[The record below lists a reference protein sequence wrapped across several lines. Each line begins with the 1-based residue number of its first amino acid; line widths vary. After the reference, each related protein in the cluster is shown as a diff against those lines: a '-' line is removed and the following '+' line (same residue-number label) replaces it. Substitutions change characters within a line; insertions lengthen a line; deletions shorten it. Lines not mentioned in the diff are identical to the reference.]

1 MNTFQRL
8 GACLAICLLG
18 MGAALA
24 QTEAWPPKTVR
35 LVSPY
40 PPGGTADIIARQ
52 LANKLGTRLGAS
64 FVVENKPGA
73 GGNIASEYVARAPA
87 DGSVLLIGV
96 TGPIAINPALYRKMA
111 VQPAQDLK
119 ALNFIA
125 AEPFLLVVH
134 PSLKVNDVA
143 GLVNLAKARPGGLTF
158 ASGGSGSATHLA
170 AELFRTASQT
180 QIVHVPYKGGV
191 PALTDVLSGVVPFMF
206 TSLAAVQ
213 HIQTGKLVGLAVTG
227 ATRSSMV
234 PNVPTLR
241 EAGVNGAESTIW
253 YGLFAAATLPAPVLG
268 RIHAEVQTALQDP
281 EVQKTLR
288 DLGMTT
294 SDGSAEAFQQFV
306 REETTRWTAVVR
318 ATGATAD

>member
-8 GACLAICLLG
+8 GACLSICLLG

-24 QTEAWPPKTVR
+24 ETEAWPPKTVR

-143 GLVNLAKARPGGLTF
+143 GLVSLAKARPGGLTF

-241 EAGVNGAESTIW
+241 EAGLNGADSTIW
-253 YGLFAAATLPAPVLG
+253 YGLFATATLPAPMLE
-268 RIHAEVQTALQDP
+268 RIHAEVQTTLQAP

-294 SDGSAEAFQQFV
+294 SEWSAETFQQFV

>member
-1 MNTFQRL
+1 MKTFQRWGAGLLIAWLGL
-8 GACLAICLLG
+8 GAA
-18 MGAALA
+18 MA
-24 QTEAWPPKTVR
+24 QTEAWPPRTVR

-40 PPGGTADIIARQ
+40 PPGGTADVVARQ
-52 LANKLGTRLGAS
+52 LANKLGARLGAA

-96 TGPIAINPALYRKMA
+96 TGPIAINPSLYRKMA

-125 AEPFLLVVH
+125 AEPFLLVVN
-134 PSLKVNDVA
+134 PSLKVNDVV
-143 GLVNLAKARPGGLTF
+143 GLVALAKAQPGKLSF

-170 AELFRTASQT
+170 AELFRTASHT
-180 QIVHVPYKGGV
+180 QLVHVPYKGGV

-213 HIQTGKLVGLAVTG
+213 HMQSGKLVGLAVTG
-227 ATRSSMV
+227 ATRSSLV

-241 EAGVNGAESTIW
+241 EAGVSGADSTIW
-253 YGLFAAATLPAPVLG
+253 YGLFAAATLPTPMLR
-268 RIHAEVQTALQDP
+268 RIHAEVQIALQDP

-294 SDGSAEAFQQFV
+294 SDWSAETFQQFV